1 MNCLKLVLLT
11 ALIAAASALLGQKHS
26 RIFSRRYGVG
36 SHYGT
41 PYLGGGGGY
50 VGPINAVG
58 YNTLGHGGYG
68 AFGGGE

>member
-1 MNCLKLVLLT
+1 MNCLKLVLLA

-26 RIFSRRYGVG
+26 HIFSRRYGVG

-41 PYLGGGGGY
+41 PYLGGGGGF
-50 VGPINAVG
+50 VGPING
-58 YNTLGHGGYG
+58 IGHGGYG